1 MSESPWRTSAPP
13 PPPAVHKPANWG
25 LYLVLNI
32 GLAIV
37 LGLLDFALNAA
48 TGVSLPSLVMN
59 LIVLV
64 GSTWF
69 AGAQWLRN
77 SGGVWDRDDR
87 KRLAFAYTMVNLV
100 LTVIVIAL
108 IGAIVMSG
116 AGDEMLTELGVTP
129 EMLAAGVVFLAV
141 VFAIATPLILW
152 AFYGI
157 MRLVL
162 AHMVGGN
169 ARPTQTADT
178 FN

>member
-1 MSESPWRTSAPP
+1 MSDSPWAATARPP
-13 PPPAVHKPANWG
+13 VERKPANWG

-37 LGLLDFALNAA
+37 LGMLDFALNAA
-48 TGVSLPSLVMN
+48 TGVSLPSLLVN
-59 LIVLV
+59 LAVLV

-69 AGAQWLRN
+69 AGSQWLKGA
-77 SGGVWDRDDR
+77 GGAWDREDR
-87 KRLAFAYTMVNLV
+87 KRLAFAYTMVNLALTLVVFALLGALAMSGSGNEV
-100 LTVIVIAL
+100 LT
-108 IGAIVMSG
+108 
-116 AGDEMLTELGVTP
+116 EMGLTP
-129 EMLAAGVVFLAV
+129 ELLAAGLVFIGI
-141 VFAIATPLILW
+141 VFAIVTPLVLW

-162 AHMVGGN
+162 AHMVGGG